1 MNRTIIKDASIL
13 TPQGF
18 QRGNLIIEDGKIL
31 EVASPRMPENSQII
45 QGKGRKLVPGFI
57 DIHTHGA
64 VQVDFNHAEAEDV
77 VRVAEYFA
85 SQGVTAFYPA
95 VLTDEVGVM
104 ERRLAAVARARNEL
118 GCTSVA
124 GIHLEGPFLS
134 PAYKGAMP
142 EHLLQKP
149 SYQLF
154 CQLQE
159 AARGLIKIVTIAPEL
174 EGAAELIRQLSQEG
188 VRVSL
193 GHSGASYEQAMT
205 AIQAGAAS
213 TTHTM
218 NGMKL
223 LHMHDPAIL
232 TAVLESDIYCEMI
245 CDGFHL
251 HPPIVRLLLKT
262 KGMSRMVPVT
272 DSIMA
277 AGCPDGEYVLGV
289 NPVVVQGGDA
299 KLKTTGVRAGS
310 TLTMKKAVDNIRQF
324 TSLPEE
330 EVYRLVSQNAAQLM
344 GIFDKTGSIE
354 SGKQADLVLI
364 NQDNG
369 IDLVFTQGQISYYA
383 DKIEEKK

>member
-1 MNRTIIKDASIL
+1 MRRTIIKDISVL

-18 QRGNLIIEDGKIL
+18 QRGNMIIDNGKIL
-31 EVASPRMPENSQII
+31 EVASPLMPENSQII

-77 VRVAEYFA
+77 VRVADFFA
-85 SQGVTAFYPA
+85 SQGVTTFYPA
-95 VLTDEVGVM
+95 ILTDQVEVM
-104 ERRLAAVARARNEL
+104 EKRLAAVARARNQL
-118 GCTSVA
+118 GCLSIG

-134 PAYKGAMP
+134 PSYKGAMP

-149 SYQLF
+149 DYQLF
-154 CQLQE
+154 SRLQE
-159 AARGLIKIVTIAPEL
+159 AAQGLIRIVTIAPEL
-174 EGAAELIRQLSQEG
+174 EGAEELIRRLSQEG

-193 GHSGASYEQAMT
+193 GHSGASYEQTMA
-205 AIQAGAAS
+205 AIDGGAIS

-251 HPPIVRLLLKT
+251 HPPIIRLLLKT
-262 KGMSRMVPVT
+262 KGQERMIPVT

-277 AGCPDGEYVLGV
+277 AGCPDGEYYLGV
-289 NPVVVQGGDA
+289 NQVVVQDGDA

-310 TLTMKKAVDNIRQF
+310 TLTMKRAVDNLRRF

-330 EVYRLVSQNAAQLM
+330 GIYAMASENAARLM

-354 SGKQADLVLI
+354 KGKQADLVLL
-364 NQDNG
+364 NQNND
-369 IDLVFTQGQISYYA
+369 IDLVFTQGQITYFPPNQ
-383 DKIEEKK
+383 

>member
-1 MNRTIIKDASIL
+1 MNRTIIKDTSIL

-45 QGKGRKLVPGFI
+45 QGKGRKIVPGFI

-77 VRVAEYFA
+77 LRVAEYFA
-85 SQGVTAFYPA
+85 SQGVTSFYPA
-95 VLTDEVGVM
+95 IMTDEIPVM
-104 ERRLAAVARARNEL
+104 CQRLAAVARAKNEL
-118 GCTSVA
+118 GCNAIA
-124 GIHLEGPFLS
+124 GIHLEGPFLA

-149 SYQLF
+149 GYELF
-154 CQLQE
+154 CQFQE
-159 AARGLIKIVTIAPEL
+159 AAQGLIKVVTIAPEL
-174 EGAAELIRQLSQEG
+174 EGAVGLIQRLSQEG

-193 GHSGASYEQAMT
+193 GHSGASYEQTME

-232 TAVLESDIYCEMI
+232 TAALESDIYCEMI

-251 HPPIVRLLLKT
+251 HPPIIRLLLKT
-262 KGMSRMVPVT
+262 KGLNRMIPVT

-324 TSLPEE
+324 TRLPEE
-330 EVYRLVSQNAAQLM
+330 DVYRLVSQNAAQLM

-354 SGKQADLVLI
+354 TGKQADLVLI
-364 NQDNG
+364 NQDNR
-369 IDLVFTQGQISYYA
+369 IDLVFTQGQITYYA
-383 DKIEEKK
+383 DKI